1 MWIDHKPIR
10 KMAKGL
16 LLYPLFLG
24 SWLLINFRCLFKKNV
39 TWQKIEHTKS
49 IKIDNMDSDKHKKK
63 EQKQT
68 S

>member
-1 MWIDHKPIR
+1 
-10 KMAKGL
+10 MAKGL

-49 IKIDNMDSDKHKKK
+49 IKIDNMDTKSKKTK